1 MIGAKWGVREN
12 ELGNKHPATKKEGEG
27 GKQML
32 AGNVPFVFRQIGNWG
47 PFFVIH
53 GMTSQCDPSC
63 RHDREDKQKKNS
75 RGFHPEPSWHWQECW
90 KIWDMDKKNSSCG
103 KSNLWVT
110 LKAPKKA
117 HYYCMT
123 PFEFHSFGE
132 KHISTANI
140 SSQWLHQQQQVR
152 NLGKRCRR
160 RWKLLILMP
169 PLIMVISLISY
180 VMFFSRVTQHVI
192 CLYTMYITGN
202 STHTCHPFVNRPAWL
217 VYIEQKGLDPII
229 ECLVSCTGVEH

>member
-1 MIGAKWGVREN
+1 MWPLLSAWPWRQ
-12 ELGNKHPATKKEGEG
+12 TKKELPWFSPRTI
-27 GKQML
+27 MTL
-32 AGNVPFVFRQIGNWG
+32 ARVLKNLR
-47 PFFVIH
+47 H
-53 GMTSQCDPSC
+53 G
-63 RHDREDKQKKNS
+63 QKKTQAVVS
-75 RGFHPEPSWHWQECW
+75 LTSGSHF
-90 KIWDMDKKNSSCG
+90 
-103 KSNLWVT
+103 
-110 LKAPKKA
+110 KAPKKA

-140 SSQWLHQQQQVR
+140 SSQWLHQQQVR

-202 STHTCHPFVNRPAWL
+202 STHTCHPFVNRSAWL
-217 VYIEQKGLDPII
+217 VYIAQKGLDPII

>member
-1 MIGAKWGVREN
+1 MENKCWQETFHLSSDKLETGGLFLSYREWQVN
-12 ELGNKHPATKKEGEG
+12 VTPPVGMTVKTNKKRTPVVFTQNHHDTGKSAEKSETWTKKT
-27 GKQML
+27 QAVVSL
-32 AGNVPFVFRQIGNWG
+32 
-47 PFFVIH
+47 
-53 GMTSQCDPSC
+53 TSGS
-63 RHDREDKQKKNS
+63 H
-75 RGFHPEPSWHWQECW
+75 F
-90 KIWDMDKKNSSCG
+90 
-103 KSNLWVT
+103 
-110 LKAPKKA
+110 KAPKKA

-140 SSQWLHQQQQVR
+140 SSQWLHQQQVR

-202 STHTCHPFVNRPAWL
+202 STCHPFVNRPAWL
-217 VYIEQKGLDPII
+217 VYRVQKGLDIQS
-229 ECLVSCTGVEH
+229 LNVWLAAQV

>member
-1 MIGAKWGVREN
+1 MENKCWQETFHLSSDKLETGGLFLSYREWQVN
-12 ELGNKHPATKKEGEG
+12 VTPPVGMTVKTNKKRTPVVFTQNHHDTGKSAEKSETWTKKT
-27 GKQML
+27 QAVVSL
-32 AGNVPFVFRQIGNWG
+32 
-47 PFFVIH
+47 
-53 GMTSQCDPSC
+53 TSGS
-63 RHDREDKQKKNS
+63 H
-75 RGFHPEPSWHWQECW
+75 F
-90 KIWDMDKKNSSCG
+90 
-103 KSNLWVT
+103 
-110 LKAPKKA
+110 KAPKKA

-140 SSQWLHQQQQVR
+140 SSQWLHPQQQVR

-217 VYIEQKGLDPII
+217 VYIAQKGLDPII